1 MRTLWIA
8 PFVSILAVAGP
19 AWGHHPFD
27 SEFDVNAPV
36 RLSGTV
42 TTVEWADP
50 HVVIQLAVLDA
61 GGQTRNWNFE
71 GASPSVME
79 QKGWRRDTL
88 KQGQQITVQGYRAK
102 SEPFVAAARLIVLP
116 DGKSMSAA
124 DDADGGPKN

>member
-1 MRTLWIA
+1 SRMVTVRVGL
-8 PFVSILAVAGP
+8 FVSILAVGGR

-79 QKGWRRDTL
+79 QKGWRRGTL
-88 KQGQQITVQGYRAK
+88 KKGEQIKVQGYRAK
-102 SEPFVAAARLIVLP
+102 SETFVAASRLIVLP
-116 DGKSMSAA
+116 DGKAMSAA
-124 DDADGGPKN
+124 GDA